1 MTTRFVY
8 REKSKG
14 SIWPTLFKLMGRTLF
29 DAPNVQP
36 DEQRIEQFEKYLME
50 GDAPADE
57 AARDLFMT
65 GSNHAKNFRLMNK
78 VLEDGLN
85 EDDDV
90 PVSFQDLIQ
99 RVNEDP
105 AWLDR
110 DQVERGA
117 AVCRRLGVHAMA
129 VLGDLALV
137 GGYANP
143 DITRPLIFT
152 GALKGART
160 FDRVSETS
168 QFWVEVTRKG
178 ALGKGRKG
186 FRTAIRVRMMHA
198 IVRQRL
204 LQHPKWD
211 SKSWGLPIN
220 KADSMATNLAFSMA
234 MIYGCKFLGFHL
246 PNKDIEAVLHLWRY
260 LGFLLGDDPE
270 WLPTTAEE
278 GLQCLHL
285 IHLSNRNEPD
295 EECKSLARDYIESF
309 KPKTGMDDNWQQ
321 FLVEHY
327 LYWKRKAYA
336 RFLIPPDLYSRL
348 ELPAPNLSW
357 LLVPLVETPVIF
369 TLDRLRSIVPG
380 MGKWMEEQGAKA
392 QELVVTT
399 RMGDKE
405 ATFIPSEK
413 MGV

>member
-36 DEQRIEQFEKYLME
+36 DEERIEKFEQYLME
-50 GDAPADE
+50 GDAPADQ

-78 VLEDGLN
+78 VLEDGLSP
-85 EDDDV
+85 EDEV
-90 PVSFQDLIQ
+90 PESFRKLIAM
-99 RVNEDP
+99 VNEDP

-110 DQVERGA
+110 EMVERGA

-211 SKSWGLPIN
+211 NESWGLPIN
-220 KADSMATNLAFSMA
+220 KADSMATNVAFSMA

-260 LGFLLGDDPE
+260 LGFLLGDDSD
-270 WLPTTAEE
+270 WLPKNAEE

-295 EECKSLARDYIESF
+295 EECKALARDYIESF
-309 KPKTGMDDNWQQ
+309 KPKTGLEENWQQ
-321 FLVEHY
+321 FFVEHY
-327 LYWKRKAYA
+327 FYWKRKAYA

-357 LLVPLVETPVIF
+357 LLVPFVETPVIF
-369 TLDRLRSIVPG
+369 TLDRLRNIVPG

-392 QELVVTT
+392 QELVVST
-399 RMGDKE
+399 RMGENE
-405 ATFIPSEK
+405 ATFVPSEK
-413 MGV
+413 MSV